1 MVSLFPWLT
10 RPSYSKLYLDEQ
22 KQFSN
27 VVVRVA
33 TIGRLKHKTMGYSGP
48 LNRQL
53 LCFSTMV
60 SAVRCG
66 LRDLIEVVLTTMLLN
81 GDIERDRRDWIDLG
95 LG

>member
-1 MVSLFPWLT
+1 
-10 RPSYSKLYLDEQ
+10 
-22 KQFSN
+22 
-27 VVVRVA
+27 
-33 TIGRLKHKTMGYSGP
+33 MGYSGP

-53 LCFSTMV
+53 LCFSAMI
-60 SAVRCG
+60 SAVRSS